1 MKYGNNVEVDETF
14 IGGKEPNKHASKKQH
29 ASRGTVGKIAVIGAV
44 ERQGNI
50 KAAVIENTD
59 SKILKKFIDE
69 NIEKDFNIYTDSFKG
84 YKNLNGYKH
93 DSVKHSV
100 GEYVKGKAHTNGI
113 ESFWAT
119 LKRGY
124 YGIYHTM
131 SFAHLQR
138 YVNKFVYRYNQE
150 GSIIDSVNNTIVRG
164 IGNRLTYKRL
174 ING

>member
-29 ASRGTVGKIAVIGAV
+29 AGRGTVGKIAVVGAV
-44 ERQGNI
+44 ERQRNI

-69 NIEKDFNIYTDSFKG
+69 NIEKDSDIYTDSFKG
-84 YKNLNGYKH
+84 CKNRYKH

-113 ESFWAT
+113 ESFGAT
-119 LKRGY
+119 LKRSY

-150 GSIIDSVNNTIVRG
+150 GGIIDSINNTIVGG
-164 IGNRLTYKRL
+164 IGNRLTYKRR

>member
-69 NIEKDFNIYTDSFKG
+69 NIEKDSNIYTDSFKG

-93 DSVKHSV
+93 DFVKHSV
-100 GEYVKGKAHTNGI
+100 GEYVKGKAHTNRI
-113 ESFWAT
+113 ESFW
-119 LKRGY
+119 GY
-124 YGIYHTM
+124 
-131 SFAHLQR
+131 L
-138 YVNKFVYRYNQE
+138 E
-150 GSIIDSVNNTIVRG
+150 
-164 IGNRLTYKRL
+164 KRL
-174 ING
+174 LWNLSYNEFCSLTKICQ